1 MKRISAILLAIVA
14 ISFASSAQ
22 NHYSSRFYIGAK
34 AGTTMSKMDFAPT
47 VKQSMVNGFMGGVS
61 FRYSEEKHF
70 GVIAELNIEQRGW
83 KEDFEGAPLSYQRK
97 LTYLQ
102 LPLMTHIF
110 FGNKSF
116 KGFFNLGPEFGY
128 MIGEN
133 ISADFDYTRPL
144 EHPEFPDNRMT
155 EQMSMEIS
163 NKFDYGIALGVGM
176 EFIAKRRHSF
186 MLEGRFY
193 YGLGNIYP
201 DSKSDT
207 FSASRGISIQ
217 LSLGYMFRIK

>member
-1 MKRISAILLAIVA
+1 MKRISAILLAIIA
-14 ISFASSAQ
+14 ISFTSSAQ
-22 NHYSSRFYIGAK
+22 SHYSSRFYIGAK

-47 VKQSMVNGFMGGVS
+47 VKQSMVNGFMGGIS

-83 KEDFEGAPLSYQRK
+83 KENFEGAPLNYQRK

-217 LSLGYMFRIK
+217 ISLGYMFRIK